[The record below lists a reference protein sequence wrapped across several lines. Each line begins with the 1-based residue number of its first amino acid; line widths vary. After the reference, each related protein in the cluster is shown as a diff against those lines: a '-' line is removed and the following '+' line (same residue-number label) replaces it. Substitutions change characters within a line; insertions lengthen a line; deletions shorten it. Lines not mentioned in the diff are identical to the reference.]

1 MKHRIALY
9 LLFVAALCMG
19 CGNALTKRE
28 LMALEARIN
37 EVPDSVL
44 AVLTASDM
52 PRWGEPRALYALLT
66 VEAQDKSYI
75 DVADDSLIR
84 VATKYY
90 DRHGSPLHSLQAFYY
105 HGRVFQRTNLPHKAL
120 NYYTR
125 ALDFAPKVNN
135 PYSIG
140 LLYAQMGILYS
151 NDFDYLQG
159 IGYMEKA
166 MQHYKKAGKERL
178 QYIAMRNIGQIY
190 LDMGNRRNAETLFDE
205 VLAWGKAHNDT
216 YIIYST
222 LDQLLRLHDA
232 TENIEALGYLLGN
245 YSIEE
250 VLRNSTTFGTIAHY
264 HALMGDKVSA
274 KEYLSK
280 AWKISET
287 AKDTAMLWHK
297 SYQLNKTFRHAEAAL
312 RDYERLFE
320 MQDSVVRITL
330 QQPLIASQRDH
341 YQTQLEL
348 TSSRLLN
355 YRYLAGISVLI
366 LLIAA
371 IILYIYIRNRL
382 RHKQEELNGYIELAD
397 ELRHTLYHKEESIV
411 SNEAALER
419 IRQELQL
426 SHAQLEELRTQLHTN
441 GDAMQAQIAELFGT
455 YSKLLNSLSETYY
468 ENQGSKSAIF
478 AQIEKEIKKISE
490 GNMIVELEAILN
502 TNLDN
507 IMARLRAELPHLKE
521 KDYVFLTLLYARF
534 SGKTIAT
541 FMKLERNH
549 IYQIKHRLR
558 DEIKSSD
565 APSRDFFLKN
575 LE

>member
-1 MKHRIALY
+1 
-9 LLFVAALCMG
+9 
-19 CGNALTKRE
+19 
-28 LMALEARIN
+28 
-37 EVPDSVL
+37 
-44 AVLTASDM
+44 
-52 PRWGEPRALYALLT
+52 
-66 VEAQDKSYI
+66 
-75 DVADDSLIR
+75 
-84 VATKYY
+84 
-90 DRHGSPLHSLQAFYY
+90 
-105 HGRVFQRTNLPHKAL
+105 
-120 NYYTR
+120 
-125 ALDFAPKVNN
+125 
-135 PYSIG
+135 
-140 LLYAQMGILYS
+140 MGILYS

-411 SNEAALER
+411 SNEAAMER